1 MSARDVDVTMVDL
14 RDGVSLP
21 GRMHTL
27 GAKVLLSRPA
37 SLWHRRRALRL
48 LVVRDLKVRYASTA
62 LGYLWSILEPLL
74 LGMTYWFIFTQ
85 IFHRTVG
92 EDPYIVFLF
101 AGIFPWTW
109 FNSAVSDSSKALR
122 NEAKLIRATNVPR
135 ELWIFRVIASK
146 GIEFLLSLPVLLLF
160 VAVYRVPVHWELLL
174 LVPAFLLLAVLCLGI
189 GLLLAPLVALLQDL
203 DRIVRLLL
211 RLAFYA
217 SPVIFAVRDV
227 PGPLAGLFA
236 TNPLA
241 GIIEL
246 CRAGFFPGHLDWLH
260 VGVSAVVSFA
270 LLLLGWSVFAR
281 LERTV
286 LKEI

>member
-92 EDPYIVFLF
+92 EDPYIVFLL

-246 CRAGFFPGHLDWLH
+246 CRAGFFPGHLDWSH